1 MRILDTDICIEILRG
16 NARVVDRREVT
27 ADIVATTWIT
37 ACELF
42 YGAAKS
48 KDPAA
53 ARARVIAF
61 LETIP
66 VLDQSPEAAQFFGHE
81 KARLEAEGRR
91 LADADLMISGIVL
104 AQRAI
109 LITGNTKHY
118 DRIDGL
124 IIEDWI
130 RG

>member
-1 MRILDTDICIEILRG
+1 MRILDSDTCIEILRG
-16 NARVVDRREVT
+16 NARVITRREET

-48 KDPAA
+48 KDTVA
-53 ARARVIAF
+53 ARARLIAF
-61 LETIP
+61 LATIP
-66 VLDQSPEAAQFFGHE
+66 VLDQSPEAAQFFGNE
-81 KARLEAEGRR
+81 KARLESEGRR
-91 LADADLMISGIVL
+91 LADADLMIGGIVL
-104 AQRAI
+104 ARRAI
-109 LITGNTKHY
+109 LVTGNTKHY

-124 IIEDWI
+124 IFEDWI